1 MAAAMLASI
10 PSKDELYDYAARAYD
25 PESRVPLVEAVLN
38 KVGVDKY
45 LDEKQALTTYELAP
59 NTRRSTVPVSLR
71 PTHAGTLR
79 RRVATQVE
87 ALATCT
93 TAAGLVKEAPALLER
108 AAPRLYE
115 KGSGLFEKSKEKYE
129 ELVPVVAEYKEA
141 VAARVT
147 LAREG
152 ADGRAAVLAEGKELA
167 TERIVVPARA
177 AAAPYIAKIADRKAA
192 LVEKK
197 EALLADKRLA
207 RALDAL
213 HEAHAHRA
221 WPTRTGPGPRA
232 PGLAHGRP
240 VDSDTTRVIT
250 EAGGVRG
257 GGWGVGGAGGSARP
271 RAPTFALS
279 MRVGAPALRRAPT
292 PSPRPRH
299 FARRRATCC
308 STRSWSRSG
317 ARTGRA
323 AAPHRE

>member
-1 MAAAMLASI
+1 MN
-10 PSKDELYDYAARAYD
+10 
-25 PESRVPLVEAVLN
+25 VP
-38 KVGVDKY
+38 
-45 LDEKQALTTYELAP
+45 
-59 NTRRSTVPVSLR
+59 
-71 PTHAGTLR
+71 
-79 RRVATQVE
+79 
-87 ALATCT
+87 
-93 TAAGLVKEAPALLER
+93 
-108 AAPRLYE
+108 
-115 KGSGLFEKSKEKYE
+115 
-129 ELVPVVAEYKEA
+129 

-147 LAREG
+147 RAREG

-257 GGWGVGGAGGSARP
+257 GGWGVGGRGGLPAHAHRP
-271 RAPTFALS
+271 LLSQCAL
-279 MRVGAPALRRAPT
+279 GLLP
-292 PSPRPRH
+292 
-299 FARRRATCC
+299 
-308 STRSWSRSG
+308 SG
-317 ARTGRA
+317 ARPPRRHGRGTSRDGVRPAAVREAGRA
-323 AAPHRE
+323 PARGLAGRLRLTVSEDAVLGR